1 MTPAHNERLQKL
13 KARTLV
19 ALARGFGNSPKNA
32 AAAVTFL
39 AGLED
44 AKLEDALDAGERA
57 ESAELSAA
65 LDPSAETGLGSPEP
79 ELPATSDTP
88 APPAAPTKPL
98 KAPEAIGRV
107 MVLAPA
113 KFRETVWYN
122 DKPYEIRANVVAEL
136 PLDVARHVAEYLRN
150 NGIPFDYMG

>member
-1 MTPAHNERLQKL
+1 MSPEHNERLQKL

-32 AAAVTFL
+32 AAAVAFL
-39 AGLED
+39 SGLED
-44 AKLEDALDAGERA
+44 SRLADALEAGERA

-65 LDPSAETGLGSPEP
+65 LDPSAETALESPEP
-79 ELPATSDTP
+79 EAPAIQ
-88 APPAAPTKPL
+88 APPVPP
-98 KAPEAIGRV
+98 APEAPATGLV

-113 KFRETVWYN
+113 KYRETVWYN

-136 PLDVARHVAEYLRN
+136 PVDVAAHVADYLRSS
-150 NGIPFDYMG
+150 GIPHKYSGSV